1 MMIRKVDN
9 PYYPDKK
16 MTIIQPIQYV
26 YLKEQS
32 TATTTT
38 TTTEKTEYVIEERIV
53 HAPMPIYMINYINQQ
68 SANH

>member
-9 PYYPDKK
+9 PYHPDKK

-26 YLKEQS
+26 YLKEQP
-32 TATTTT
+32 TT

-53 HAPMPIYMINYINQQ
+53 HAPMPMYMINYINQQ
-68 SANH
+68 SADH